1 MSIYITVLWSP
12 GVEPG
17 EQAQELAVVVAV
29 LELVAAAVVVV
40 VVVVAVVVAVAA
52 VAAAACT
59 AEVSRPP
66 ERQCCWWRCAGGWRR
81 RRPRPHSSPA
91 LAACSLRAE
100 PADQFVLNL
109 KRRGGRL
116 QLRKSEG
123 RRNGSPAGSGQ
134 PLAACRP
141 PGWRRS

>member
-1 MSIYITVLWSP
+1 M
-12 GVEPG
+12 EPG
-17 EQAQELAVVVAV
+17 ERALELAAVVAA
-29 LELVAAAVVVV
+29 LELAAAAVAAVV

-81 RRPRPHSSPA
+81 RRPRPHLSPA
-91 LAACSLRAE
+91 LVACYLRAE

-109 KRRGGRL
+109 KRGGRL

-141 PGWRRS
+141 LGWRRL

>member
-1 MSIYITVLWSP
+1 M
-12 GVEPG
+12 EPG
-17 EQAQELAVVVAV
+17 ERALELAAVVAA
-29 LELVAAAVVVV
+29 LELVAAAVVAVV
-40 VVVVAVVVAVAA
+40 VVVVAAVVVVAVAA
-52 VAAAACT
+52 AVACT

-81 RRPRPHSSPA
+81 RRPRLHSSPA

-100 PADQFVLNL
+100 PADQFVLDL

-141 PGWRRS
+141 LGWRML

>member
-1 MSIYITVLWSP
+1 MAP

-17 EQAQELAVVVAV
+17 ERALELAAVVAA
-29 LELVAAAVVVV
+29 LELAAAAVAAVVVVV

-81 RRPRPHSSPA
+81 RRPRLHSSPA

-116 QLRKSEG
+116 QLRKSVG
-123 RRNGSPAGSGQ
+123 RRTGSPAGNGQ

-141 PGWRRS
+141 LGWRRS